1 MPMGNSEETRESDV
15 ASTPPLTADGQG
27 LPEGEP
33 ITRTQFT
40 GRLFFPTRQGEEPPP
55 AIVVLPPPEFDAE
68 PYLEAVVQALGDA
81 FALLVVEWPAFPTF
95 PDALAVV
102 PAAVSFLISVQG
114 IDPACIG
121 VMGTYA
127 GGDLVLRAACSDPE
141 LRSVVA
147 VEPLLDARAVRA
159 GLLSKLRRVL
169 GAEWLDLVKELE
181 TLELVSHLAGR
192 PVAVV
197 YGEEEDV
204 LDLRTVQDMLG
215 QSGLGG
221 ILHFVEGA
229 DHASVVLHPQTMAFL
244 RQWFDTTL
252 CRGE

>member
-1 MPMGNSEETRESDV
+1 MGTSP
-15 ASTPPLTADGQG
+15 TPPQTADEQG
-27 LPEGEP
+27 LPKGES
-33 ITRTQFT
+33 IARTQFT
-40 GRLFFPTRQGEEPPP
+40 GRLFFPARQWEGPPP
-55 AIVVLPPPEFDAE
+55 AVVVLPPPEFDAE

-114 IDPACIG
+114 IDPARIG

-127 GGDLVLRAACSDPE
+127 GGDLVLRAACSDPQ
-141 LRSVVA
+141 LASVVA
-147 VEPLLDARAVRA
+147 VAPLLDARAVRA
-159 GLLSKLRRVL
+159 GLLSKLRRVV

-197 YGEEEDV
+197 YGGEEDV
-204 LDLRTVQDMLG
+204 LDPDKIGEMLEQGGLRD
-215 QSGLGG
+215 
-221 ILHFVEGA
+221 ILHFIEGA
-229 DHASVVLHPQTMAFL
+229 EHASVVTHPQTLAFL